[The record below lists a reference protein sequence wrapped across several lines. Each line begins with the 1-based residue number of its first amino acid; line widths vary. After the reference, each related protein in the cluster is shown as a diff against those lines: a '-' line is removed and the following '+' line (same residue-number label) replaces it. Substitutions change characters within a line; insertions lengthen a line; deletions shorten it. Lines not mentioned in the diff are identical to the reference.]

1 MDGMLTFEHGEVRLG
16 SQTVPGILKSMRVR
30 GAVVF
35 DEAEPDGMSGKT
47 KTPKGWD
54 DCAITLTI
62 DLLTDDRATCY
73 DRLAKLNAL
82 FKGYDNGANPRVLD
96 VANPH
101 ISARGIERVVFAG
114 LDSSESNQDDVVMAS
129 LRFTEHRPTI
139 IRAEKRVGTLAV
151 KVGIGPGLDISI
163 GERSR

>member
-1 MDGMLTFEHGEVRLG
+1 MDGMLTFSHGEVRLG
-16 SQTVPGILKSMRVR
+16 SKLVPGILKSLNVR

-35 DEAEPDGMSGKT
+35 DEAERDGLSGKT

-54 DCAITLTI
+54 DSAITLTVE
-62 DLLTDDRATCY
+62 LLTDETTCY
-73 DRLAKLNAL
+73 DKLAALDAL
-82 FKGYDNGANPRVLD
+82 FRGHDTAANPRVLD
-96 VANPH
+96 VANAH
-101 ISARGIERVVFAG
+101 VSARGVERVVFAG
-114 LDSSESNQDDVVMAS
+114 LDSSESDRDDVILAT
-129 LRFTEHRPTI
+129 LRFSEHRPPI